1 MKKKMKGNIRLQ
13 YFFLGVA
20 LMGLTA
26 GTPHGGEADS
36 TYQENFQEDYNI
48 YSLSIPESLTFAG
61 EDVPLNDPDVRERLD
76 RELLVN
82 TYWQSNTLLMIK
94 RANRWLPEFKEIFR
108 EEGVPE
114 DLVYLG
120 LIESG
125 FQNVVSPANAA
136 GFWQFLSSTGEEYD
150 LIIDGEVDERYH
162 PVKSA
167 RAAAQ
172 YLSKAKEEFGSWTLA
187 AASYNMGMA
196 GVRRQLERQK
206 VSNYYDLLLNSE
218 TARYV
223 FRIIAV
229 KEIIS
234 RPAEFGF
241 HLRDSDMY
249 NAIPTEKIEVST
261 AIESWPDWA
270 QEHGINYKTLKYH
283 NPWLREDY
291 LRNRANRTYQIE
303 VPTDKS
309 FISTPE

>member
-1 MKKKMKGNIRLQ
+1 MKVNIRFQ
-13 YFFLGVA
+13 YLFLGAA

-26 GTPHGGEADS
+26 GSPHGGEADS
-36 TYQENFQEDYNI
+36 TYQANFQEDYNI
-48 YSLSIPESLTFAG
+48 YSLSIPESLSFAG
-61 EDVPLNDPDVRERLD
+61 ENVPLTDPDVRERLD

-82 TYWQSNTLLMIK
+82 TYWQSNTLLMLK
-94 RANRWLPEFKEIFR
+94 RANRWLPEFKQIFQ

-136 GFWQFLSSTGEEYD
+136 GFWQFLSSTGEEYG
-150 LIIDGEVDERYH
+150 LIVDGEVDERYH

-172 YLSKAKEEFGSWTLA
+172 YLASAKEEFGSWTLA
-187 AASYNMGMA
+187 AASYNMGKA

-229 KEIIS
+229 KEIVN
-234 RPAEFGF
+234 RPVEFGF
-241 HLRDSDMY
+241 HLRDADKY
-249 NAIPTEKIEVST
+249 EAIPTEVVEVT
-261 AIESWPDWA
+261 GAVESWPDWA
-270 QEHGINYKTLKYH
+270 HEHGINYKTLKYH

-291 LRNRANRTYQIE
+291 LRNRSNRTYQIE

-309 FISTPE
+309 FISIPE

>member
-1 MKKKMKGNIRLQ
+1 MTVNIRLQ
-13 YFFLGVA
+13 YLLLGAVFTA
-20 LMGLTA
+20 LTA
-26 GTPHGGEADS
+26 GSPHGDEPNSAHHAGFE
-36 TYQENFQEDYNI
+36 ENYNI
-48 YSLSIPESLTFAG
+48 YSLSLPESLDFAG
-61 EDVPLNDPDVRERLD
+61 EAVPLSDPDVRERLD

-94 RANRWLPEFKEIFR
+94 RAHRWLPEFKSIFQ

-136 GFWQFLSSTGEEYD
+136 GFWQFLSSTGKEYD

-162 PVKSA
+162 PLKSA

-172 YLSKAKEEFGSWTLA
+172 YLAKAKQEFGSWALA
-187 AASYNMGMA
+187 AASYNMGMS
-196 GVRRQLERQK
+196 GVQRQLDRQK
-206 VSNYYDLLLNSE
+206 VNNYYDLLLNSE

-229 KEIIS
+229 KEIVN
-234 RPAEFGF
+234 RPSDFGF
-241 HLRDSDMY
+241 HVQDEDLY
-249 NAIPTEKIEVST
+249 TAIPTEVIEVT
-261 AIESWPDWA
+261 GAVESWPDWA
-270 QEHGINYKTLKYH
+270 HEHGINYKTLKYH

-291 LRNRANRTYQIE
+291 LRNRNGVVYQIE

-309 FISTPE
+309 FISLPE

>member
-1 MKKKMKGNIRLQ
+1 
-13 YFFLGVA
+13 
-20 LMGLTA
+20 
-26 GTPHGGEADS
+26 
-36 TYQENFQEDYNI
+36 
-48 YSLSIPESLTFAG
+48 
-61 EDVPLNDPDVRERLD
+61 
-76 RELLVN
+76 
-82 TYWQSNTLLMIK
+82 
-94 RANRWLPEFKEIFR
+94 
-108 EEGVPE
+108 
-114 DLVYLG
+114 
-120 LIESG
+120 
-125 FQNVVSPANAA
+125 
-136 GFWQFLSSTGEEYD
+136 
-150 LIIDGEVDERYH
+150 
-162 PVKSA
+162 
-167 RAAAQ
+167 
-172 YLSKAKEEFGSWTLA
+172 
-187 AASYNMGMA
+187 MGMA

-229 KEIIS
+229 KEILS
-234 RPAEFGF
+234 RPVEFGF